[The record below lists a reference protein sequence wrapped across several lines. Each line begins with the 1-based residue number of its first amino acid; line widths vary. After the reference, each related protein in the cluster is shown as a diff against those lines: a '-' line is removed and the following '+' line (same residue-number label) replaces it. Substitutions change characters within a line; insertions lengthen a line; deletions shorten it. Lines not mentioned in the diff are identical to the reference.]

1 MELEQRVQAIEQE
14 LQILKNQIQAA
25 LLEIQEHLLTNAYPA
40 LRSEEQAQQPAP
52 QMRTQQVQ
60 RPVNEDFFDE
70 GPALNMRKVS
80 SNATDTR
87 SRAESNPPPKRQSAP
102 LNTQEID
109 LTSLTEL
116 EDWTIQKI
124 EQMGPERTRA
134 LIQVYSDKGRF
145 TPEICEAL
153 LHFVEL
159 YAAANA
165 ATTTPTK
172 GAAKPG
178 TPSPRQTQPYQPVR
192 ATSQQPA
199 VSSKKAAPG
208 AKTITQTQNAPS
220 VHDPFE
226 APSIPKP
233 VVKQTPAANNGKGK
247 SATKS
252 TPKAKDAPPEAKG
265 QSSLVLRLI
274 AGVQNAGA
282 GVRWKKED
290 DENG

>member
-40 LRSEEQAQQPAP
+40 LRSEEQAPAP
-52 QMRTQQVQ
+52 MRTQQVQ
-60 RPVNEDFFDE
+60 RPANEDFFDD
-70 GPALNMRKVS
+70 GPAPNVRKVS
-80 SNATDTR
+80 QNAADTR
-87 SRAESNPPPKRQSAP
+87 GRADNPPARRQSAP
-102 LNTQEID
+102 VNTQEID

-124 EQMGPERTRA
+124 EQMGAERTRA

-153 LHFVEL
+153 LNFVDL
-159 YAAANA
+159 YASANGEP
-165 ATTTPTK
+165 TPAPAKGNTK
-172 GAAKPG
+172 VG

-192 ATSQQPA
+192 ATSQQPVIA
-199 VSSKKAAPG
+199 SKVAPG
-208 AKTITQTQNAPS
+208 GKGITQTQSS
-220 VHDPFE
+220 VRVPE
-226 APSIPKP
+226 PIETPSIPKP
-233 VVKQTPAANNGKGK
+233 VVKQSPAANNPKGK
-247 SATKS
+247 SAAKSNTKS
-252 TPKAKDAPPEAKG
+252 KDAAPAQPEAKG

-290 DENG
+290 EENG